1 MSVDQIIPLI
11 IFFVIFLICFFA
23 IRIRK
28 RKYKLN
34 ELQIKAQNSAYK
46 AAFLFYL
53 SYNILI
59 FILNVLDIQIASFE
73 MQIIIGI
80 FITSII
86 FIGVCVFK
94 DAFIPPN
101 KYGNLNLVFIG
112 GTSIIYSFY
121 KIITCTQA
129 DVNFIEQGRL
139 IDDIV
144 YPLIGVWGLSLLLIF
159 LINLIINQ
167 NHPLNGWFAQPL

>member
-1 MSVDQIIPLI
+1 MSIDQVISLI

-23 IRIRK
+23 ILIRK
-28 RKYKLN
+28 KTYKLTQ
-34 ELQIKAQNSAYK
+34 LQIKAQNSAYK
-46 AAFLFYL
+46 AAFIFYI

-59 FILNVLDIQIASFE
+59 FILNVLDIQVASFE

-112 GTSIIYSFY
+112 GMSVVYSIC
-121 KIITCTQA
+121 KIIMCNQTDIT
-129 DVNFIEQGRL
+129 FIEQGKL
-139 IDDIV
+139 TDDIV
-144 YPLIGVWGLSLLLIF
+144 YPLIGFWGLSLLLIF
-159 LINLIINQ
+159 LINSIINKRTSVDK
-167 NHPLNGWFAQPL
+167 